1 MPNFIMIAGV
11 DIIGKLRGFN
21 DVNDNYAMAVN
32 LGYFYGFFRMQ
43 LSCLTKLDVA
53 DEIIEKSLNNLNDA
67 ISGKISLDNFIYV
80 VKTNYNNAF
89 ENIKR
94 AVKSNNVITFMAQL
108 YLNDLYQREISDNDK
123 LMVSKN
129 NINLLYGTALKL
141 TDNMKIV

>member
-1 MPNFIMIAGV
+1 M
-11 DIIGKLRGFN
+11 
-21 DVNDNYAMAVN
+21 
-32 LGYFYGFFRMQ
+32 
-43 LSCLTKLDVA
+43 TKLDVA